1 MEEKPPNPMAGMTD
15 EQKEHE
21 AMRLVNMLDKLS
33 RCVLS
38 LEEHPGHSR
47 GGGQC
52 CVHYRWK
59 LRPMEETVSRLIAPR

>member
-1 MEEKPPNPMAGMTD
+1 MPFPGSSINPVTGRVEEKPPNPMAGMTD

-38 LEEHPGHSR
+38 LEERPGHSR

-52 CVHYRWK
+52 WVHF
-59 LRPMEETVSRLIAPR
+59 TDGS